1 MPYNP
6 EKYRFSSRSM
16 PACLLRRLL
25 LLGLTCC
32 FSQAALGAHAI
43 ALHGQPR
50 YPADFRHFDYADP
63 QAPQGGELFTSSMG
77 NFEKLNPYTLKGRAA
92 DGLQDLVFETL
103 AVPSWD
109 EPDTMY
115 GLLAEDIAL
124 APDELSMTFRL
135 DRKARFS
142 NGDPV
147 TAADVKYSFDQLVS
161 KQAAPLY
168 RQYWSDVKQMVVVDD
183 HTVRAEFR
191 RKNHELRIIVCQLP
205 VFSRKWGGGKS
216 FDKITLDAPIAS
228 GPYVVESFDLGKRI
242 TYRRNHDYWAN
253 EHPARKGMFNFERI
267 TYRYY
272 RDTLARM
279 EGLKAGEIDLIQEN
293 SSKNW
298 ARNHQGKHWDDGDLI
313 KALFPHRNGAG
324 WQGFA
329 MNTRHP
335 LFQDRRVRQA
345 LGLAMDFEWMN
356 RQLFFNLYTR
366 SPSYFTN
373 TEMAATGKPD
383 AKELAVLREL
393 QARFGDKVPA
403 EVFDEIPPPPTTLP
417 PHSLRDNLRKAR
429 ELLAQAGW
437 TYRDGAL
444 RNAQGEPFQFEMM
457 LEDRMQERASA
468 PYARNLE
475 KLGIEMNYRIYD
487 PALYQRKAEN
497 FDYDMVWALMPG
509 SQSPGNELF
518 DYFGSASRD
527 QAGSNNAMGVAD
539 PVIDALL
546 ARIVQSEHRDELVT
560 LVRVL
565 DRLLRL
571 GYYIVPH
578 FYSNAHRVSY
588 RSTLAY
594 PKVLPKF
601 YRIEDWS
608 VATWWKKPAGEGSR
622 R

>member
-1 MPYNP
+1 MLT
-6 EKYRFSSRSM
+6 S
-16 PACLLRRLL
+16 LLRPVLL
-25 LLGLTCC
+25 LALSCC
-32 FSQAALGAHAI
+32 VAPSVWAGHAI
-43 ALHGQPR
+43 ALHGQAK

-92 DGLQDLVFETL
+92 DGLQYLVFETL

-115 GLLAEDIAL
+115 GLIAEDIAL
-124 APDELSMTFRL
+124 APDELSLTFRL
-135 DRKARFS
+135 NPKARFS

-147 TAADVKYSFDQLVS
+147 TAADVKYSFDQLMG
-161 KQAAPLY
+161 KQAAPMY
-168 RQYWSDVKQMVVVDD
+168 RQYWADVKQMVVVDD

-191 RKNHELRIIVCQLP
+191 RKNHELRLIVCQLP
-205 VFSRKWGGGKS
+205 VFSRKWGGGKP
-216 FDKITLDAPIAS
+216 FDKIALDAPIAS
-228 GPYVVESFDLGKRI
+228 GPYMVDSFDLGKRI
-242 TYRRNHDYWAN
+242 TYRRNPAYWAS

-272 RDTLARM
+272 KDTLARM

-298 ARNHQGKHWDDGDLI
+298 ARNHQGKRWEEGVLI
-313 KALFPHRNGAG
+313 KALLAHSNGAG

-329 MNTRHP
+329 MNTRRP
-335 LFQDRRVRQA
+335 LFQDKRVRQA
-345 LGLAMDFEWMN
+345 LALAMDFEWMN
-356 RQLFFNLYTR
+356 RQLFFNLYQR

-373 TEMAATGKPD
+373 TELAATGKPD
-383 AKELAVLREL
+383 AKEQIVLREL
-393 QARFGDKVPA
+393 QSRFGAKVPK
-403 EVFDEIPPPPTTLP
+403 EVFDEISPPPSTLP
-417 PHSLRDNLRKAR
+417 PHSLRDNLRQAR

-457 LEDRMQERASA
+457 LDDRMQERASA

-475 KLGIEMNYRIYD
+475 KLGIAMDYRIYD
-487 PALYQRKAEN
+487 AALYQRKAEN

-509 SQSPGNELF
+509 AQSPGNELF
-518 DYFGSASRD
+518 GYFGSASRD
-527 QAGSNNAMGVAD
+527 QPGSDNAMGVAD

-546 ARIVQSEHRDELVT
+546 ARIVQAEKRDELVT

-565 DRLLRL
+565 DRLLRR
-571 GYYIVPH
+571 GYYMVPH

-588 RSTLAY
+588 RHTLAH
-594 PKVLPKF
+594 PQTLPKF

-608 VATWWKKPAGEGSR
+608 VTTWWMKPMRSGR
-622 R
+622 

>member
-1 MPYNP
+1 ML
-6 EKYRFSSRSM
+6 
-16 PACLLRRLL
+16 ACLLRCLL

-32 FSQAALGAHAI
+32 FSQSALAAHAI
-43 ALHGQPR
+43 ALHGQPK
-50 YPADFRHFDYADP
+50 YPAGFSHFDYVDP
-63 QAPQGGELFTSSMG
+63 HAPQGGELFTSGMG

-124 APDELSMTFRL
+124 APDELSVTFRL
-135 DRKARFS
+135 NRKARFS

-147 TAADVKYSFDQLVS
+147 TAADVKYSFDMLMS

-168 RQYWSDVKQMVVVDD
+168 RQYWADVKQMVVVDD

-191 RKNHELRIIVCQLP
+191 RKNHELRLIVCQLP
-205 VFSRKWGGGKS
+205 VFSRKWGGGKP

-228 GPYVVESFDLGKRI
+228 GPYVVDSFDLGKRI
-242 TYRRNHDYWAN
+242 TYRRNHDYWGN

-298 ARNHQGKHWDDGDLI
+298 ARNHQGKHWDDGELI
-313 KALFPHRNGAG
+313 KALLPHSNGAG

-329 MNTRHP
+329 MNTRRA
-335 LFQDRRVRQA
+335 LFQDKRVRQA

-403 EVFDEIPPPPTTLP
+403 EVFDEIPPPPTTQQ

-457 LEDRMQERASA
+457 LDDRMQERASA

-475 KLGIEMNYRIYD
+475 KLGITMNYRIYD

-518 DYFGSASRD
+518 DYFSSASRD
-527 QAGSNNAMGVAD
+527 QPGSSNAMGVAD

-546 ARIVQSEHRDELVT
+546 ARIVQAERRDELVT

-594 PKVLPKF
+594 PQVLPKF

-608 VATWWKKPAGEGSR
+608 VMTWWKKPVQGER
-622 R
+622 AR

>member
-1 MPYNP
+1 
-6 EKYRFSSRSM
+6 M
-16 PACLLRRLL
+16 PARLLRRLL
-25 LLGLTCC
+25 LLGLVCC
-32 FSQAALGAHAI
+32 FPQAAQAAHAV
-43 ALHGQPR
+43 ALHGQPK
-50 YPADFRHFDYADP
+50 YPAGFAHFDYADP
-63 QAPQGGELFTSSMG
+63 QAPQGGELFTSGMG

-103 AVPSWD
+103 AVPAWD

-115 GLLAEDIAL
+115 GLIAEDIAL
-124 APDELSMTFRL
+124 APDELSLTFRL
-135 DRKARFS
+135 NRKARFS

-147 TAADVKYSFDQLVS
+147 TAADVKHSFDTLMS

-168 RQYWSDVKQMVVVDD
+168 RQYWADVKQMVVVDEY
-183 HTVRAEFR
+183 TVRAEFR
-191 RKNHELRIIVCQLP
+191 RRNHELRLIVCQLP

-216 FDKITLDAPIAS
+216 FDKIALDAPIAS
-228 GPYVVESFDLGKRI
+228 GPYVVDSYDLGKRI
-242 TYRRNHDYWAN
+242 TYRRNHDYWGSG
-253 EHPARKGMFNFERI
+253 HPARKGMFNFERI

-298 ARNHQGKHWDDGDLI
+298 ARNHQGKHWDDGELV
-313 KALFPHRNGAG
+313 KALLPHSNGAG

-329 MNTRHP
+329 MNTRRP
-335 LFQDRRVRQA
+335 LFRDKRVRQA

-373 TEMAATGKPD
+373 TEMAATGRPD

-393 QARFGDKVPA
+393 QARFGGKVPA
-403 EVFDEIPPPPTTLP
+403 EVFDEIPPPPTTQP
-417 PHSLRDNLRKAR
+417 PHSLRDNLRRAR
-429 ELLAQAGW
+429 ALLAEAGW

-457 LEDRMQERASA
+457 LDDRMQERASA

-475 KLGIEMNYRIYD
+475 KLGITMNYRIYD

-518 DYFGSASRD
+518 DYFSSASRD
-527 QAGSNNAMGVAD
+527 QPGSSNAMGVAD

-546 ARIVQSEHRDELVT
+546 ARIVQAEKRDELVT

-578 FYSNAHRVSY
+578 FYSSAHRVSF
-588 RSTLAY
+588 RSTLAF

-608 VATWWKKPAGEGSR
+608 VMTWWKKQ
-622 R
+622 

>member
-1 MPYNP
+1 M
-6 EKYRFSSRSM
+6 F
-16 PACLLRRLL
+16 ACLLHRIL

-32 FSQAALGAHAI
+32 CSQAALAAHAI
-43 ALHGQPR
+43 ALHGQPK
-50 YPADFRHFDYADP
+50 YQADFRHFDYADP

-92 DGLQDLVFETL
+92 DGLQYLVFETL
-103 AVPSWD
+103 AVSSWD

-124 APDELSMTFRL
+124 APDELSLTFKL
-135 DRKARFS
+135 NPKARFS

-147 TAADVKYSFDQLVS
+147 TATDVKYSFDQLMG

-168 RQYWSDVKQMVVVDD
+168 RQYWADVKQMTVVDE

-191 RKNHELRIIVCQLP
+191 RKNHELRLIVCQLP
-205 VFSRKWGGGKS
+205 VFSRHWGGGKP
-216 FDKITLDAPIAS
+216 FDKIALDAPLAS
-228 GPYVVESFDLGKRI
+228 GPYVVDSFDLGKRI
-242 TYRRNHDYWAN
+242 TYRRNPSYWGR

-272 RDTLARM
+272 KDTLARM

-298 ARNHQGKHWDDGDLI
+298 ARNHQGKRWEEGVLV
-313 KALFPHRNGAG
+313 KALLAHRNGAG

-329 MNTRHP
+329 MNTRRP
-335 LFQDRRVRQA
+335 LFQDKRVRQA
-345 LGLAMDFEWMN
+345 LALAMDFEWMN
-356 RQLFFNLYTR
+356 RQLFFNLYQR

-373 TEMAATGKPD
+373 TELAATGKPD
-383 AKELAVLREL
+383 AKEQAVLREL
-393 QARFGDKVPA
+393 QTRFGDKLPK
-403 EVFDEIPPPPTTLP
+403 EVFDEISPPPSTLP
-417 PHSLRDNLRKAR
+417 PYSLRDNLRRAR

-457 LEDRMQERASA
+457 LDDRMQERASA

-475 KLGIEMNYRIYD
+475 KLGIEMDYRIYD
-487 PALYQRKAEN
+487 AALYQRKAEN

-518 DYFGSASRD
+518 GYFGSDSRD
-527 QAGSNNAMGVAD
+527 QPGSDNAMGVAD

-546 ARIVQSEHRDELVT
+546 ARIVQAERRDELVT

-571 GYYIVPH
+571 GYYMVPH

-588 RSTLAY
+588 RHTLAH
-594 PKVLPKF
+594 PQTLPQF

-608 VATWWKKPAGEGSR
+608 VTTWWMKP
-622 R
+622 